1 MKKDTL
7 RAAVITVV
15 VLIAYNF
22 AVFMIPCLKTP
33 TFWVSWGFT
42 LLAFLISGIAIYNS
56 LLKNP
61 DAKSRFYG
69 FPIAKIAFIYLVV
82 QVVVGGICMALG
94 NIIPWWAA
102 AVLDA
107 IIMALTVIGLVSS
120 EAVVSEIKVQDDKLK
135 KNVALMRFL
144 QSKINQIAAQ
154 SEDKGIK
161 ALAEEFR
168 YSDPVS
174 SDALAEIERDLAAV
188 VDELQA
194 AVVDGDGEATD
205 KLCRKAAA
213 TLAERNRLCK
223 LNKN

>member
-69 FPIAKIAFIYLVV
+69 FPIAKIAFVYLVI
-82 QVVVGGICMALG
+82 QVAVGGICMALG
-94 NIIPWWAA
+94 HITPWWLAT
-102 AVLDA
+102 VLDA
-107 IIMALTVIGLVSS
+107 IILALTVIGLVSS

-135 KNVALMRFL
+135 KNVTLMRTL
-144 QSKINQIAAQ
+144 QSKVNQIAAQ
-154 SEDKGIK
+154 SDDTALK

-168 YSDPVS
+168 YSDPAS
-174 SDALAEIERDLAAV
+174 SDALAEIERDLSAV

-194 AVVDGDGEATD
+194 AVIDGDHDAA
-205 KLCRKAAA
+205 KQLCRKVS
-213 TLAERNRLCK
+213 TVLAERNRLCK